1 MRPSPASESAVLPAA
16 SHPHPHPHFR
26 APAPPPSLSPGRTA
40 TLTLLAMLAFAG
52 NSLLCR
58 IALAQTDIDAASFTS
73 LRLGS
78 GAVVLALLVL
88 WRGRSSQRAS
98 GLGAA
103 NRAQATRP
111 WQAGSWLSALALF
124 VYAAGFSFAYV
135 SLTAATGA
143 LLLFGVVQTS
153 MIGWGL
159 SRGERLQLL
168 QWLGLLAASAGLVW
182 LLLPGL
188 AAPSLSAGALMASA
202 GVAWAVY
209 TLRGRGAGASGIAQD
224 ATTVTAG
231 NFLRAAPLALGT
243 SALLWPL
250 ARWDAQG
257 ALLALASGALASG
270 LGYAIWYT
278 ALRGLSATR
287 AAIVQLTVPAL
298 ATAGGVLMLGEPL
311 TPHLLGA
318 SAAVLGGVALVILA
332 RPGLGAA
339 HRR

>member
-1 MRPSPASESAVLPAA
+1 
-16 SHPHPHPHFR
+16 
-26 APAPPPSLSPGRTA
+26 
-40 TLTLLAMLAFAG
+40 MLAFAG

-58 IALAQTDIDAASFTS
+58 IALKQTGIDPASFTS
-73 LRLGS
+73 LRLAS
-78 GAVVLALLVL
+78 GALMLALLVF
-88 WRGRSSQRAS
+88 WRGRSGTGAGRQGAS
-98 GLGAA
+98 YTAPAL
-103 NRAQATRP
+103 RP
-111 WQAGSWLSALALF
+111 WQGGSWLSALALF

-159 SRGERLQLL
+159 SRGERLRPL
-168 QWLGLLAASAGLVW
+168 QWLGLVAASAGLVW

-188 AAPSLSAGALMASA
+188 TAPSLIAGALMASA

-209 TLRGRGAGASGIAQD
+209 TLRGRAMGSGGAVLD

-231 NFLRAAPLALGT
+231 NFLRAAPLALGI

-250 ARWDAQG
+250 ARWDVQG

-298 ATAGGVLMLGEPL
+298 ATAGGVLLLGEPL

-332 RPGLGAA
+332 RPSAG
-339 HRR
+339 

>member
-1 MRPSPASESAVLPAA
+1 
-16 SHPHPHPHFR
+16 
-26 APAPPPSLSPGRTA
+26 
-40 TLTLLAMLAFAG
+40 MLAFAG

-58 IALAQTDIDAASFTS
+58 IALKQTGIDAASFTS
-73 LRLGS
+73 LRLTS
-78 GAVVLALLVL
+78 GAVVLALLVF
-88 WRGRSSQRAS
+88 WRGRSNQR
-98 GLGAA
+98 LGRLGGTGPAA
-103 NRAQATRP
+103 PLRP

-188 AAPSLSAGALMASA
+188 AAPPLGAGALMTSA

-209 TLRGRGAGASGIAQD
+209 TLRGRSAGAGVMAPD

-231 NFLRAAPLALGT
+231 NFLRAAPLALGA
-243 SALLWPL
+243 SALLWPW
-250 ARWDAQG
+250 ARWDTQG
-257 ALLALASGALASG
+257 VLLALASGALASG

-298 ATAGGVLMLGEPL
+298 ATAGGVLMLGEQL

-318 SAAVLGGVALVILA
+318 SVAVLGGVALVIVA
-332 RPGLGAA
+332 RPGLRASQ
-339 HRR
+339 RR

>member
-1 MRPSPASESAVLPAA
+1 
-16 SHPHPHPHFR
+16 
-26 APAPPPSLSPGRTA
+26 
-40 TLTLLAMLAFAG
+40 MLAFAG

-58 IALAQTDIDAASFTS
+58 IALKQTEIDAASFTS
-73 LRLGS
+73 LRLAS
-78 GAVVLALLVL
+78 GALMLALLVF
-88 WRGRSSQRAS
+88 WRGRSGTGPGR
-98 GLGAA
+98 LGAIETA
-103 NRAQATRP
+103 PALRP
-111 WQAGSWLSALALF
+111 WQGGSWPSALALF

-159 SRGERLQLL
+159 SRGERLRPL
-168 QWLGLLAASAGLVW
+168 QWLGLAAASAGLVW

-188 AAPSLSAGALMASA
+188 SAPSLSAGALMASA

-209 TLRGRGAGASGIAQD
+209 TLRGRSTGSGGAVLD

-250 ARWDAQG
+250 ARWDVQG

-298 ATAGGVLMLGEPL
+298 ATAGGVLLLGEQL

-332 RPGLGAA
+332 RPSTG
-339 HRR
+339 

>member
-1 MRPSPASESAVLPAA
+1 
-16 SHPHPHPHFR
+16 
-26 APAPPPSLSPGRTA
+26 
-40 TLTLLAMLAFAG
+40 MLAFAG

-58 IALAQTDIDAASFTS
+58 IALKQTSIDAASFTS
-73 LRLGS
+73 LRLAS
-78 GAVVLALLVL
+78 GALVLALLVL
-88 WRGRSSQRAS
+88 WRSRARPA
-98 GLGAA
+98 GASPGVA
-103 NRAQATRP
+103 PPASATRP
-111 WQAGSWLSALALF
+111 WHAGSWLSALALF

-159 SRGERLQLL
+159 WRGERLQPL
-168 QWLGLLAASAGLVW
+168 QWLGLAAASAGLVW

-188 AAPSLSAGALMASA
+188 TAPSLSAGVLMASA

-209 TLRGRGAGASGIAQD
+209 TLRGRRVGVGGAAHD

-231 NFLRAAPLALGT
+231 NFLRAAPLALAT

-250 ARWDAQG
+250 ARWDNHG
-257 ALLALASGALASG
+257 ALLALASGGVASG
-270 LGYAIWYT
+270 LGYAVWYT

-298 ATAGGVLMLGEPL
+298 ATAGGVMLLGEPL

-332 RPGLGAA
+332 RPGLSAA
-339 HRR
+339 HQR